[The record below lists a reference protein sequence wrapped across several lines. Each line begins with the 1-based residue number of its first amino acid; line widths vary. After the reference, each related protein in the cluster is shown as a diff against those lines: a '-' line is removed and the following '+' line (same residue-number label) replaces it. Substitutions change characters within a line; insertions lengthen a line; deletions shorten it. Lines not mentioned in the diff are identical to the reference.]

1 MYIFR
6 FDLIRK
12 ICRWYF
18 LIKVH
23 SERANKSDI
32 PTSVT
37 IYETRSSGIE
47 RERETK
53 TIPVAKRKLRSNI
66 SLNKVGSMGNRH
78 GTDGAPK
85 FNDEMIAEFCKTSGM
100 TENQVDRE

>member
-47 RERETK
+47 

-100 TENQVDRE
+100 TENQVE